1 MKGGKLGSIPGP
13 FGLRLWDP
21 VGLMGGLSEE
31 VKANKRQM
39 ELNNGRLAM
48 IGAASMFAA
57 SYIDGS
63 VPALPD
69 SW

>member
-1 MKGGKLGSIPGP
+1 
-13 FGLRLWDP
+13 
-21 VGLMGGLSEE
+21 MGGLSEE